1 MSDSQLPPRYAL
13 ETLLGEIIVL
23 DLASPYVYLGR
34 LVAVSAEHL
43 VLEEADCHDLRDTNT
58 TREKYVLDCRRH
70 GLGANRRQVWV
81 NRREIVGL
89 SKLEDV
95 VEE

>member
-1 MSDSQLPPRYAL
+1 MSNPELPPAYSL
-13 ETLLGEIIVL
+13 ERLLGEIVVL

-34 LVAVSAEHL
+34 LVALSLEFL

-81 NRREIVGL
+81 NRREIVGI
-89 SKLEDV
+89 SRLEDV

>member
-1 MSDSQLPPRYAL
+1 MRHALDS
-13 ETLLGEIIVL
+13 LLGEVVVL

-34 LVAVSAEHL
+34 LVSVDAEHL
-43 VLEEADCHDLRDTNT
+43 VLEEADCHDLRDTTT

-70 GLGANRRQVWV
+70 GFGPNRRQVWV
-81 NRREIVGL
+81 NRREIVGV
-89 SKLEDV
+89 SRLEDV